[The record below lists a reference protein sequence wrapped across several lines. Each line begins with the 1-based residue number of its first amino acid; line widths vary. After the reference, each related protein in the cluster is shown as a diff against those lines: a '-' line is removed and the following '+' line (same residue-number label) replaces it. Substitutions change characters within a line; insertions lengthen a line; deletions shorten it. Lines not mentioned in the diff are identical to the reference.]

1 MTLGVDLCITYSIE
15 LQEFVEELFAFTV
28 NTSTG
33 MECTETTLD
42 DFERKEL
49 TNHKSNIHGMK
60 NNVSKTQQNVNY
72 HYDEIESDGENDE
85 VMDAYICTTPKV
97 V

>member
-1 MTLGVDLCITYSIE
+1 MILGVDLCITYSIE
-15 LQEFVEELFAFTV
+15 PQEFVEELFAFTV

-33 MECTETTLD
+33 MECTESALD

-49 TNHKSNIHGMK
+49 MNYKSGRKNIA
-60 NNVSKTQQNVNY
+60 SKTHQNVNF
-72 HYDEIESDGENDE
+72 HYDNIESDGENDE

-97 V
+97 P

>member
-1 MTLGVDLCITYSIE
+1 MILGVDLCTDYLIE
-15 LQEFVEELFAFTV
+15 PQEFVEELFAFTV

-33 MECTETTLD
+33 TECTESTLD

-49 TNHKSNIHGMK
+49 TNYKSGRK
-60 NNVSKTQQNVNY
+60 NNASKMQQNVNF
-72 HYDEIESDGENDE
+72 HYDDIESDGEND